1 MHRRIL
7 LALLI
12 VVSLLLPA
20 ASTPSARAAESL
32 PTKQLAGPAAEM
44 TLMRLPAPDTL
55 GVRSHAAMLPITFG
69 ADGVWRST
77 LAVDDASGLKLLLL
91 SPTARDSDWQLT
103 VLLPDSSSV
112 KWQRDSVSA
121 GVSAQE
127 AAFGLDGVSY
137 PAQAFTFDAARAGL
151 WKVKVSTPAPTANG
165 SVQGFLVVSSQSP
178 YRLYTYVNTQRLLVG
193 REIGLLATLFDQR
206 AAADSARPDAL
217 VGTIA
222 EANAT
227 LRLPDGAARTLRLF
241 DDGRHADGAAGD
253 GLFGA
258 SFVPTLAGDYT
269 AQVTVTGVT
278 PEGAAFVRTG
288 EHAFPVV
295 AANVS
300 LGSGAEASVT
310 DSVRLRVA
318 LPVSGLAAGQRVN
331 TYAEVWSAG
340 QPVAWIGGIVSA
352 DGASLP
358 LSLDG
363 RWLALAGASR
373 AFELRN
379 VRVLDVDTSIV
390 LAQSEQ
396 MALKLE
402 SLPDAAKRAVTEIS
416 EEMRMGPRPA
426 APAQVEA
433 PNASRLL
440 LVHGYCSSS
449 NPWPLAQFTNASL
462 FADLNRNRTH
472 DQFANLI
479 KSFGAAYSS
488 FGIVAHSQG
497 GAASL
502 HLYTYYWSGLDYATG
517 PRLIQSVGTPYQG
530 TNLAGNLA
538 LLGQIFGA
546 GCGSNYDLTYSGAAT
561 WLAGIP
567 SWARAKVYYHT
578 TSFTDVWWNYDYCNI
593 ATDPFLS
600 DPEDGVV
607 EKAYGQL
614 SGANNL
620 GHKTG
625 WCHTSGMRDPAQT
638 SDSSRNANMNSNAA
652 R

>member
-1 MHRRIL
+1 
-7 LALLI
+7 
-12 VVSLLLPA
+12 
-20 ASTPSARAAESL
+20 
-32 PTKQLAGPAAEM
+32 M

-69 ADGVWRST
+69 ADGVWRSKV
-77 LAVDDASGLKLLLL
+77 AVDDAAGLKLLLL
-91 SPTARDSDWQLT
+91 APTARDWQLD

-112 KWQRDSVSA
+112 KWRQDSASA
-121 GVSAQE
+121 GLTHQE

-137 PAQAFTFDAARAGL
+137 PAQAFTFDAARAGS
-151 WKVKVSTPAPTANG
+151 WQVTVSAPATLAAG
-165 SVQGFLVVSSQSP
+165 SVQGFLVISSQSP
-178 YRLYTYVNTQRLLVG
+178 YRLYTYVNTQRLLAGHEVG
-193 REIGLLATLFDQR
+193 LAATLFDQR
-206 AAADSARPDAL
+206 TAADGARPTA
-217 VGTIA
+217 VAGAIR
-222 EANAT
+222 EASAT
-227 LRLPDGAARTLRLF
+227 LRLPNGATQTLRLL
-241 DDGRHADGAAGD
+241 DDGRHADGAASD
-253 GLFGA
+253 GVFGTT
-258 SFVPTLAGDYT
+258 FVPTLAGDYT
-269 AQVTVTGVT
+269 AQVTVTGLT

-288 EHAFPVV
+288 EHAFPIVT
-295 AANVS
+295 ANVNLGRGAIAS
-300 LGSGAEASVT
+300 LA

-318 LPVSGLAAGQRVN
+318 VPVSGLASGQRVN
-331 TYAEVWSAG
+331 AYAEVWSAG
-340 QPVAWIGGIVSA
+340 QPVAWLGGIVAA

-363 RWLALAGASR
+363 RWLALAGATG
-373 AFELRN
+373 AFDLRN
-379 VRVLDVDTSIV
+379 VRVQDVDTSIV
-390 LAQSEQ
+390 LAQSDQ
-396 MALKLE
+396 MALKME
-402 SLPDAAKRAVTEIS
+402 GLPDAAKSAVSGIS

-426 APAQVEA
+426 NLDKLAA

-462 FADLNRNRTH
+462 FADLNQNRTH

-479 KSFGAAYSS
+479 KNFGAAYSS
-488 FGIVAHSQG
+488 FGVVAHSQG

-517 PRLIQSVGTPYQG
+517 PRLIQSVGTPYRG

-578 TSFTDVWWNYDYCNI
+578 TSFTDVWYRYDYCNI

-607 EKAYGQL
+607 EQAYAQL
-614 SGANNL
+614 TGANNL

-638 SDSSRNANMNSNAA
+638 SDSARNANMNSNAA

>member
-1 MHRRIL
+1 MHRRMVFV
-7 LALLI
+7 LLI
-12 VVSLLLPA
+12 AVSLLLPA
-20 ASTPSARAAESL
+20 AATPVARAADSL

-44 TLMRLPAPDTL
+44 AAMRLPAADTL

-69 ADGVWRST
+69 ADGAWRSQI
-77 LAVDDASGLKLLLL
+77 AVDDAAGFKLLLL
-91 SPTARDSDWQLT
+91 SPTAADWQLD
-103 VLLPDSSSV
+103 VMMPDAGSV
-112 KWQRDSVSA
+112 KWQKDSASA
-121 GVSAQE
+121 GVTAQE
-127 AAFGLDGVSY
+127 AAVGLDGVSH
-137 PAQAFTFDAARAGL
+137 PAQAFTFDAARPGL
-151 WKVKVSTPAPTANG
+151 WQVMVTAPAAVSG

-178 YRLYTYVNTQRLLVG
+178 YRLYTYVNTQRLVVG
-193 REIGLLATLFDQR
+193 QEIGLVASLFDQR
-206 AAADSARPDAL
+206 QASDSAKPAAL
-217 VGTIA
+217 AGSIR
-222 EANAT
+222 EASAT
-227 LRLPDGAARTLRLF
+227 LRGPNGAIQTLRLA

-253 GLFGA
+253 GVFGA
-258 SFVPTLAGDYT
+258 IFVPSLAGDYT
-269 AQVTVTGVT
+269 AQVTVTGAT
-278 PEGAAFVRTG
+278 PEGAAFIRTG
-288 EHAFPVV
+288 EHAFPIL

-300 LGSGAEASVT
+300 LSGGAEA
-310 DSVRLRVA
+310 RVA
-318 LPVSGLAAGQRVN
+318 DSMRLTVVAPVSGLAAGQRVN
-331 TYAEVWSAG
+331 AYAEVWSAG
-340 QPVAWIGGIVSA
+340 QPAAWIGGIVTS
-352 DGASLP
+352 DGASVP

-363 RWLALAGASR
+363 RWLALAGAR
-373 AFELRN
+373 GAFELRN
-379 VRVLDVDTSIV
+379 VRVQDVDTSVV
-390 LAQSEQ
+390 LAQVDQ
-396 MALKLE
+396 MALKMG
-402 SLPDAAKRAVTEIS
+402 SLPEAAKGAVAEIT

-426 APAQVEA
+426 NLAKADA
-433 PNASRLL
+433 PNAGRLL

-479 KSFGAAYSS
+479 KTFGAAWTS
-488 FGIVAHSQG
+488 FGVVAHSQG

-502 HLYTYYWSGLDYATG
+502 HLYTYYWSGLDNATG

-578 TSFTDVWWNYDYCNI
+578 TSFTDVWYRYDYCNI

-607 EKAYGQL
+607 EQAYAQL

>member
-1 MHRRIL
+1 MHRRTL

-12 VVSLLLPA
+12 AVSLLLPA
-20 ASTPSARAAESL
+20 ASTPIARAAEFL
-32 PTKQLAGPAAEM
+32 PTKQLAGPASEM

-69 ADGVWRST
+69 AEGVWRANI
-77 LAVDDASGLKLLLL
+77 AVDDVAGASLLLL
-91 SPTARDSDWQLT
+91 SPTAADWQLD
-103 VLLPDSSSV
+103 VMMPGAASV
-112 KWQRDSVSA
+112 KWQKGSVSA
-121 GVSAQE
+121 GVTAQE
-127 AAFGLDGVSY
+127 AAVGLDGVSY
-137 PAQAFTFDAARAGL
+137 PAQAFTFDAARPGL
-151 WKVKVSTPAPTANG
+151 WAVTVTAPTAVSG

-178 YRLYTYVNTQRLLVG
+178 YRLYTYVNTQRLLTG
-193 REIGLLATLFDQR
+193 QEIGLAASLFDQR
-206 AAADSARPDAL
+206 QASDGAKPTAITGAIR
-217 VGTIA
+217 
-222 EANAT
+222 EATAT
-227 LRLPDGAARTLRLF
+227 LRLPNGATQSLRLA
-241 DDGRHADGAAGD
+241 DDGRHADGAASD
-253 GLFGA
+253 GIFGA
-258 SFVPTLAGDYT
+258 TFVPSQAGDYT
-269 AQVTVTGVT
+269 AQVTVTGTT

-288 EHAFPVV
+288 EHAFPIVTATV
-295 AANVS
+295 N
-300 LGSGAEASVT
+300 LGISAIASPA
-310 DSVRLRVA
+310 DNVRLRVA
-318 LPVSGLAAGQRVN
+318 VPVSGLAAGQRVN
-331 TYAEVWSAG
+331 AYAEVWSAG
-340 QPVAWIGGIVSA
+340 QPVAWIGGIVTS
-352 DGASLP
+352 DGASVP

-363 RWLALAGASR
+363 RWLAVAGAR
-373 AFELRN
+373 GAFELRN
-379 VRVLDVDTSIV
+379 VRVQDVDTSVV
-390 LAQSEQ
+390 LAQSDQ
-396 MALKLE
+396 MALKMGN
-402 SLPDAAKRAVTEIS
+402 LPEAAKGAVADIS

-426 APAQVEA
+426 NLAKADA
-433 PNASRLL
+433 PNAGRLL

-479 KSFGAAYSS
+479 KTFGASWSS

-502 HLYTYYWSGLDYATG
+502 HLYTYYWSGLDNATG

-578 TSFTDVWWNYDYCNI
+578 TSFTDVWYRYDYCNI

-607 EKAYGQL
+607 EQAYAQL